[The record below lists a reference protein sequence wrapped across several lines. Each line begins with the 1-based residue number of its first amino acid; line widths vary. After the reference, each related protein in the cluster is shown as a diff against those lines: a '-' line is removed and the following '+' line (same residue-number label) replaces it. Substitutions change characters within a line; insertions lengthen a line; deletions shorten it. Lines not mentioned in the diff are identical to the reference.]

1 MQRLSKA
8 LLALAIGFTTLGT
21 IACHE
26 EGPAERAGKQIDK
39 ATDDTTAAMKD
50 AGKKLGDKMED
61 AGEKMQGK

>member
-8 LLALAIGFTTLGT
+8 LVGLAIGITTLG
-21 IACHE
+21 IVACHE

-39 ATDDTTAAMKD
+39 ATDDTSDAMKD

-61 AGEKMQGK
+61 TGEKMQGK

>member
-1 MQRLSKA
+1 MRRLSKA
-8 LLALAIGFTTLGT
+8 LVAMAIGFTLGT

-39 ATDDTTAAMKD
+39 ATEDTSDAMKD